1 MTGTVV
7 LIALLPAVFVFGIAA
22 WTRSKVALIVAAIIA
37 GIIGVAT
44 GNPAYASADL
54 IGIAVAFWL
63 GISLINSQ
71 KPAPPRQTEKP
82 LTEAKKTND
91 SSWVVSIIGLAIV
104 AAYFY
109 DTVANR
115 PVTAPL
121 PVLKAPQASTAHSS
135 QQVPSPPA
143 KSGAQSQRVA
153 KSEPVRDPWKEYD
166 DRQSAMHKERLRLI
180 ETIAAKYPQLDPN
193 SPSFNRKLWN
203 ELQGRIAVRFKE
215 GHGPIKSISVAL
227 GDLEREKLLENNGTI
242 QPSTTDIER

>member
-44 GNPAYASADL
+44 GNPAYAIADL

-71 KPAPPRQTEKP
+71 KPAPPPHTEKP
-82 LTEAKKTND
+82 LPEAKKND
-91 SSWVVSIIGLAIV
+91 SSWVVSIIGLAIG

-109 DTVANR
+109 NTVTNK
-115 PVTAPL
+115 PVTVPPA
-121 PVLKAPQASTAHSS
+121 VLQAPQASTIHSP